1 MEPNKNL
8 PWIIFD
14 LKHQLYAIST
24 DMVTGISQIPAIT
37 SVAGAPAMFL
47 GVCNVRGQV
56 VPVLDLKALLKI
68 NDGAEETEKILTA
81 LSYKSGG
88 VEDYLKELRRC
99 VENKEK
105 FAVDSNYFGDNIDC
119 RHFHEKSETAALI
132 NRIHELQ
139 KELEACGA
147 GSSVGKDAVARA
159 EICGKQLVNAVNTTI
174 EYISDTSKRMMICL
188 SDDPS
193 SMEPCMAFTVD
204 TVKSVDQLELVSDR
218 EGGKTLFMSSQIYG
232 VAHNDKLKGE
242 ILVIDNGEIIKTVNV
257 YNEFVK
263 KKEEEK
269 AKKEA
274 TKKVPNQKAA
284 DTAH

>member
-24 DMVTGISQIPAIT
+24 DMVTGISQIPPIT

-47 GVCNVRGQV
+47 GVCNIRGQV
-56 VPVLDLKALLKI
+56 VPVLNLKALLKI
-68 NDGAEETEKILTA
+68 NDGEEETEKILTA

-99 VENKEK
+99 VETKEK
-105 FAVDSNYFGDNIDC
+105 FAVDPNYFGDNVDC
-119 RHFHEKSETAALI
+119 RHFHEKSETAAFI
-132 NRIHELQ
+132 KRIHDLQ
-139 KELEACGA
+139 KELEGYGA
-147 GSSVGKDAVARA
+147 AANSGRDVVAKA
-159 EICGKQLVNAVNTTI
+159 EDCGKRLENTVNSAI

-188 SDDPS
+188 SDDAS

-204 TVKSVDQLELVSDR
+204 TVKAVDQLELVSDR
-218 EGGKTLFMSSQIYG
+218 ESGKTLFMSGQIYG

-242 ILVIDNGEIIKTVNV
+242 ILIIDNNEIIKTVNV
-257 YNEFVK
+257 YNEYVK
-263 KKEEEK
+263 KQEEEK

-274 TKKVPNQKAA
+274 AKKEAAKKA
-284 DTAH
+284 